1 MTQQKSP
8 QLIAATHLRALAND
22 LREDLGVAVEVL
34 RDDVSDGLDSVAD
47 SLEYDHRANQ
57 RGRLNVV
64 ELRPPT
70 APEPPAPHSP
80 EALTADLAR
89 LRILSRR
96 VGRSAATLAA
106 RINETLALLPML
118 VADEVITEAA
128 ATEIARSLR
137 DDPTA
142 NGAG

>member
-1 MTQQKSP
+1 MTKPPQSP
-8 QLIAATHLRALAND
+8 QLLAATHLRALAND
-22 LREDLGVAVEVL
+22 LREDLSIAVEVL
-34 RDDVSDGLDSVAD
+34 RDDVGDGIDSVAD
-47 SLEYDHRANQ
+47 SLEYDHRVHS
-57 RGRLNVV
+57 RRLNVI

-70 APEPPAPHSP
+70 APEPPTPHSP

-118 VADEVITEAA
+118 VADGLLSETAA
-128 ATEIARSLR
+128 AEIARSLR
-137 DDPTA
+137 DDPTT